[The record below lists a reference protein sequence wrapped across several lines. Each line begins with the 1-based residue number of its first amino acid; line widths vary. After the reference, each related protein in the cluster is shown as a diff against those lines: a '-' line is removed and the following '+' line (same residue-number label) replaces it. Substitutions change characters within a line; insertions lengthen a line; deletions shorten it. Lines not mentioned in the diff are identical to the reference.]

1 MLPPNAAGFARY
13 KAIMVWSRSARD
25 SACRLCAI
33 LVSVSPLATVTV
45 EGIAPAASR
54 AASAGAGDAAGA
66 LVAAATGAVSLDAA
80 GAPEPEERCDRE
92 RRPDL
97 GSGVGWD
104 VAADEGDG
112 AVVDSAPVA
121 AALGAVCGLD
131 ALAVLGAVTGAEEP
145 AFSPGVYTGGSSS
158 TVYSR
163 IRRPRAQ
170 LTSTRKVTNGSG
182 MASVERTCRTSRPSL
197 PLPTLKVSD
206 DRNGGRA
213 MPERVKASGGA
224 NAARSAVNSSGEAAI
239 KSISAFS
246 GSFNAEFKWISPRPS
261 AHDEFDHKKDTDKR
275 PANSVMRGIV
285 TDISSPRIL
294 LGERLNFIARE
305 ELGSEISFAF
315 NCL

>member
-66 LVAAATGAVSLDAA
+66 LGAAATGAVSLDAA

-163 IRRPRAQ
+163 IRWPRAQ

-182 MASVERTCRTSRPSL
+182 IESVERTIKTSWPSL
-197 PLPTLKVSD
+197 LLPTLKVND
-206 DRNGGRA
+206 VRNGGRW
-213 MPERVKASGGA
+213 MPYRVKASRGA
-224 NAARSAVNSSGEAAI
+224 RLARRAGSSSGVAAMM
-239 KSISAFS
+239 SMSAFS
-246 GSFNAEFKWISPRPS
+246 GSFRPECRWTSPSPN
-261 AHDEFDHKKDTDKR
+261 AHDEFDQNEDTDRR
-275 PANSVMRGIV
+275 PANSIMRGIV
-285 TDISSPRIL
+285 TDISTPRNR
-294 LGERLNFIARE
+294 LGERLNFIVQ
-305 ELGSEISFAF
+305 
-315 NCL
+315 